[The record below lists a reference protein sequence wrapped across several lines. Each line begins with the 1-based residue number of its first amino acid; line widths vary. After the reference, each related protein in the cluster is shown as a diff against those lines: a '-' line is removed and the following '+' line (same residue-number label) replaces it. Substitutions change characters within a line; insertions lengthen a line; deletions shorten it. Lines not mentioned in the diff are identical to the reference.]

1 MLVTLLWDP
10 AEAITAHCHAL
21 SQKRAQTY
29 AAQV

>member
-1 MLVTLLWDP
+1 MLVTLWDP
-10 AEAITAHCHAL
+10 AKAITAHCHAL